1 MGCTNDPKVKGSEK
15 EQLIKLKN
23 QLKLKASEVESKI
36 NAKNKEVEKYLE
48 QAKLNIKSGNKFE
61 AKRQIKKKQFNQK
74 IVERLQSQIQ
84 ILDDQLMVLEN
95 TEVNKEIAD
104 TIKSVYEKI
113 KLVDH
118 NINNRELEKYVEEL
132 NEIKEKNKENQE
144 EFKEIIN
151 QGNEAD
157 PDISDEL
164 ELMEAEINGN
174 IPKANNEQ
182 LVNDNKQTFQQ
193 PAENLVFL

>member
-1 MGCTNDPKVKGSEK
+1 MGCSSDPQVKESLMDVKVK
-15 EQLIKLKN
+15 IKLKI
-23 QLKLKASEVESKI
+23 SEVESKI

>member
-1 MGCTNDPKVKGSEK
+1 MGCSSDPQVKESLMDVKVK
-15 EQLIKLKN
+15 IKLKI
-23 QLKLKASEVESKI
+23 SEVESKI

-84 ILDDQLMVLEN
+84 ILDDQLMILEN

-118 NINNRELEKYVEEL
+118 NIDNRELEKYVEEL

>member
-1 MGCTNDPKVKGSEK
+1 MGCSSDPQVKESLMDVKVK
-15 EQLIKLKN
+15 IKLKI
-23 QLKLKASEVESKI
+23 SEVESKI

-118 NINNRELEKYVEEL
+118 NIDNRQLEKYVEEL